1 MLQSQRGFLVHGSKY
16 VLLFVKK
23 ERPVSVKGSVV
34 AMAPSSASAVAQLIA
49 DKLHQRRAAAQMADV
64 GSSAAMPELLT
75 NGKVA

>member
-1 MLQSQRGFLVHGSKY
+1 M
-16 VLLFVKK
+16 
-23 ERPVSVKGSVV
+23 KGSVV